1 MRAMR
6 EDFFELSPTS
16 PFGRLLNVGVL
27 VDEINEHRDSVSFVT
42 LPLDHA
48 NDIFPGTLERANE
61 ARQELLWT
69 LADADEV
76 Q

>member
-1 MRAMR
+1 M
-6 EDFFELSPTS
+6 F
-16 PFGRLLNVGVL
+16 NVGVP
-27 VDEINEHRDSVSFVT
+27 VDETNENRDSVSFVT

-48 NDIFPGTLERANE
+48 NDIFPGTLEQANE
-61 ARQELLWT
+61 ARQELLWS

>member
-1 MRAMR
+1 M
-6 EDFFELSPTS
+6 
-16 PFGRLLNVGVL
+16 GVP
-27 VDEINEHRDSVSFVT
+27 VDETNENRDSVSFVT

-48 NDIFPGTLERANE
+48 NDIFPGTLEQANE
-61 ARQELLWT
+61 ARQELLWS